1 MILEYNNSKALHFL
15 QETYIPKNIQ
25 YVDFLYE
32 NEKIKL
38 IEQLG
43 SDSIFKLYS
52 MIFDMY
58 SNDSNDN
65 AYDSLYEFFYQMICE
80 GSHERADL
88 ITSILI
94 QRIDPIFHIYD
105 PSRSHTLR
113 TYSE

>member
-1 MILEYNNSKALHFL
+1 MIVEYKNSKALEFL
-15 QETYIPKNIQ
+15 QDVYIPKKIQ
-25 YVDFLYE
+25 YIDFFYE

-43 SDSIFKLYS
+43 SESIFKLYS

-58 SNDSNDN
+58 SNDSINN
-65 AYDSLYEFFYQMICE
+65 AYESLYEFFYQMICDE
-80 GSHERADL
+80 SHERADL

-94 QRIDPIFHIYD
+94 QRVDPIFHIYE
-105 PSRSHTLR
+105 PSRSQTLR

>member
-15 QETYIPKNIQ
+15 QNTYIPKNIQ
-25 YVDFLYE
+25 YVDFFYE

-58 SNDSNDN
+58 SNGSLED
-65 AYDSLYEFFYQMICE
+65 AYDSLYEFFYQMICD

-105 PSRSHTLR
+105 PSRSQTLR

>member
-1 MILEYNNSKALHFL
+1 MIFEYNNSKAIQFL
-15 QETYIPKNIQ
+15 QDTYIPKNIQ
-25 YVDFLYE
+25 YVDFFYE

-58 SNDSNDN
+58 SNGSLED
-65 AYDSLYEFFYQMICE
+65 AYDSLYEYFYQMICNE
-80 GSHERADL
+80 SHERADL

-105 PSRSHTLR
+105 PSRSQTLR